1 LPSEN
6 GHNATLGVK
15 GMGWR
20 LGWKERQALY
30 QKGFAN
36 WPGKK
41 RWGKEDIA
49 PAFAFHLVRGS
60 DSFVITMTAKK
71 SGIDLP
77 FFTKF
82 MSL

>member
-1 LPSEN
+1 MEA
-6 GHNATLGVK
+6 GMEGKAGTLSK
-15 GMGWR
+15 GICQLAG
-20 LGWKERQALY
+20 E
-30 QKGFAN
+30 
-36 WPGKK
+36 K
-41 RWGKEDIA
+41 RWGREDIA